1 MNLIENLRVALSSIK
16 SNFVRAILTLLIVAV
31 GIACLVGILTAVDT
45 LLNSMSS
52 SFSRMGANSFNV
64 RPATNEMG
72 SNSGGRKKRR
82 GDPISFDQ
90 AMNFKENYDYAG
102 ASVSVNTFCKWNSV
116 VKYGK
121 EETNPNVRL
130 VGIDDNYLDAS
141 SYEWAGGRNFSPTEI
156 DNGDHKI
163 IIGHDVSQSLF
174 DGEGEKALGKIV
186 SVGNIKYR
194 VIGVLDTKGSSMT
207 SSNDRRVF
215 IPLLNAKRYYGHS
228 NMNYSLMTSIAD
240 PTRMDDAVADATG
253 VLRNIRRLKARE
265 PNDFEITKSNGML
278 EQLKEMT
285 TELRVATIAIVMMTL
300 LGAAIGLMNIMLVSV
315 TERTKE
321 IGVRKALGATQFNI
335 LFQFLMEAV
344 VITLMGGFVGII
356 LGILVGIGVAVW
368 IKGVF
373 VIPYFWI
380 AFAIFVCLVV
390 GTLSGLYPALKASRL
405 DPIESLR
412 YE

>member
-1 MNLIENLRVALSSIK
+1 MNLLENLRIALSSIK

-45 LLNSMSS
+45 LLYSMSS

-64 RPATNEMG
+64 RPARNEMG
-72 SNSGGRKKRR
+72 SNSGGKKRR
-82 GDPISFDQ
+82 NGDPISFDQ
-90 AMNFKENYDYAG
+90 AMTFKENYPFAG
-102 ASVSVNTFCKWNSV
+102 AAVSVNTFCKWNSV

-130 VGIDDNYLDAS
+130 VGIDDNYLDAT

-156 DNGDHKI
+156 ENGDHRI
-163 IIGHDVSQSLF
+163 IIGYDVCKSLF
-174 DGEGEKALGKIV
+174 DGEAEKALGKIA
-186 SVGNIKYR
+186 SVGNIKYK

-207 SSNDRRVF
+207 QSNDRRVF

-228 NMNYSLMTSIAD
+228 NMNYSLMTSISD
-240 PTRMDDAVADATG
+240 PTLMDDAVAEATG
-253 VLRNIRRLKARE
+253 VLRNIRRIKARE

-278 EQLKEMT
+278 EKLKDMT
-285 TELRVATIAIVMMTL
+285 TELRVATLAIVMMTL

-315 TERTKE
+315 TERTRE

-344 VITLMGGFVGII
+344 VITLLGGLVGII
-356 LGILVGIGVAVW
+356 LGIIVGILVANW
-368 IKGVF
+368 IEGEF
-373 VIPYFWI
+373 VIPFNWI
-380 AFAIFVCLVV
+380 ALAIFVCVVV
-390 GTLSGLYPALKASRL
+390 GTMSGLYPALKASRL